1 MKNKRVETKHLLR
14 DFQKLEIINKLEQMG
29 FKSIHIQR
37 NISSIYYDNYL
48 LESYLD
54 SVEGNLPRKKI
65 RVRSYDNFEKTFFLE
80 KKEVNRFGRF
90 KSTKKIF
97 GVDESLIDE
106 IYKMV
111 YPVVKV
117 NYKRLYFQNKS
128 IRITLDFDINYKSLD
143 NVSSCE
149 STKLILE
156 TKLADNQSYQEEI
169 NNFRA
174 FNLSPVSFSKYKDA
188 ISYLK
193 FNESIYT

>member
-1 MKNKRVETKHLLR
+1 MKTKRVETKHLLR
-14 DFQKLEIINKLEQMG
+14 DFQKLEIINKLEQIG

-37 NISSIYYDNYL
+37 NVSSIYYDNYL
-48 LESYLD
+48 FESYWD

-65 RVRSYDNFEKTFFLE
+65 RIRSYDNFKKTFFLE

-90 KSTKKIF
+90 KSTNKIF
-97 GVDESLIDE
+97 SVDESLIDD
-106 IYKMV
+106 IYKIV
-111 YPVVKV
+111 FPTVKI

-128 IRITLDFDINYKSLD
+128 IRVTLDFDIHYKSFD
-143 NVSSCE
+143 NLSRCD

-156 TKLADNQSYQEEI
+156 TKLADNQSYKEEI

-174 FNLSPVSFSKYKDA
+174 LNLSPVSFSKYKDA
-188 ISYLK
+188 ISFLK